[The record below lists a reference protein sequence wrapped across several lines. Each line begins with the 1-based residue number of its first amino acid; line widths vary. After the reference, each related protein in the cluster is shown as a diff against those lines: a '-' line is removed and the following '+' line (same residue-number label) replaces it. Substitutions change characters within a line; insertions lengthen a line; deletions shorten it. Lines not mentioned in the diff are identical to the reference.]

1 MDQPYQNRVYDSGLV
16 CRNCLGVIKS
26 EREEYITTRMVN
38 EVSLEARPTVQGR
51 GGPLVEESYWGRDRH
66 RTTVGYPPEA
76 TPTDNRTVFCECGVA
91 GAYVR
96 AWDDAD
102 IAHDLDRY
110 STLVSN
116 LAHTLGELDIQH
128 DRERM
133 VRRAF
138 ANFERLVSADPE
150 AAIVPADGRVIR
162 GVDAA
167 LADAVRYGQA
177 AHGVREARDNDD
189 HEHPARAD

>member
-1 MDQPYQNRVYDSGLV
+1 MHQTYENRVYNAGQV
-16 CRNCLGVIKS
+16 CRNCLGIIKS
-26 EREEYITTRMVN
+26 EREAYITTRMVN
-38 EVSLEARPTVQGR
+38 EASLEARPTVQGR
-51 GGPLVEESYWGRDRH
+51 DGPLVEESYYGRDPQ
-66 RTTVGYPPEA
+66 RTAVGYPPEA

-102 IAHDLDRY
+102 IVHDLDRY

-116 LAHTLGELDIQH
+116 LGHALDELNVQIDH
-128 DRERM
+128 ERY

-150 AAIVPADGRVIR
+150 AAIVPAEQPIIR

-167 LADAVRYGQA
+167 LADAVRHGQA
-177 AHGVREARDNDD
+177 ARGVVQARED
-189 HEHPARAD
+189 HEHAPTRAD